1 MGVPTKPNKTGI
13 ATAADKVYTKQSTA
27 EWIINYYNP
36 QGSILEPAAGKNAF
50 FNLFKNE
57 NKFRCEIDDGTDFL
71 NWTQKVNWI
80 ITNPPYSI
88 YDLFLEKAFEVADN
102 VVFFVPIQKAFK
114 SNKV

>member
-57 NKFRCEIDDGTDFL
+57 FDRGK
-71 NWTQKVNWI
+71 Q
-80 ITNPPYSI
+80 
-88 YDLFLEKAFEVADN
+88 
-102 VVFFVPIQKAFK
+102 FVE
-114 SNKV
+114 SVRNLR